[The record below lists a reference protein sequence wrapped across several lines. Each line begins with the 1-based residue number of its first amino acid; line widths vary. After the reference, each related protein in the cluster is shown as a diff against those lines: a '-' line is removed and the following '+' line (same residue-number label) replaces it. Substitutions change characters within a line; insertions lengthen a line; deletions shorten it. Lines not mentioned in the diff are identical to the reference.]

1 MYVSLPSNCVNM
13 EDVIEYE
20 LLDIELEWNYEFDLE
35 SPGGMVRDTTGDE
48 DAEEDAKPSL
58 VYDENGIPMGI
69 SSEDIKQR
77 RQMIFCF
84 YEQWKSTH
92 PERSVYNKSLKANI
106 LIRQESVVEAA
117 AHAAKQYKSTLA
129 VFKLDEVLSNAVR
142 IVEDLPKT
150 GNKNQRK
157 LIRMI
162 LMSFRDQDLG
172 TIKLSVGVRN
182 RTLDKVQYGIT
193 ALAENETIVAVG
205 GKNKKKAPH
214 KK

>member
-1 MYVSLPSNCVNM
+1 MYLSLPPNFVNM
-13 EDVIEYE
+13 EDLLEYE
-20 LLDIELEWNYEFDLE
+20 LLNIEWVLNYEFDLE
-35 SPGGMVRDTTGDE
+35 SQGRIVRDTTGE
-48 DAEEDAKPSL
+48 AEEAAKPPL

-84 YEQWKSTH
+84 YEQWKSIH

-142 IVEDLPKT
+142 IVEDLPKA